1 MKVHELITRLQN
13 FPMDADVYCL
23 HESSSWNFEW
33 GKGSYEV
40 NTVEEDLVEEVVT
53 RIPGQNNEVI
63 IK

>member
-23 HESSSWNFEW
+23 HE
-33 GKGSYEV
+33 GSDYVFNGEYSEEV
-40 NTVEEDLVEEVVT
+40 TTVEEGLVEEVVA
-53 RIPGQNNEVI
+53 RIPGYNDAVI

>member
-23 HESSSWNFEW
+23 HEDSDYVFNGGYSQ
-33 GKGSYEV
+33 EV
-40 NTVEEDLVEEVVT
+40 TIVEECLVEEVIARVS
-53 RIPGQNNEVI
+53 GYNDLVI